1 MGHWDG
7 CWRTPSS
14 KSGKT
19 KFAVQSQPCLIGPC
33 LFRVR
38 FNPELL
44 SILTLCQAKPG
55 FGKTV
60 LCATIIEHLA
70 KRSPHGLPLA
80 QEISD
85 SVCYYFFDKRRGS
98 LNSPMDAL
106 RAVLAQLIH
115 FHRKV
120 DPLRKLATEIKS
132 NSKQSQSQATDKE
145 VVEMLVELL
154 RHLEATF
161 LVFDGVDEC
170 SDYADFLRGVTVVGS
185 SGSCALL
192 LTSRPSV
199 ELPKQLSKTCQTL
212 HLNFQENT
220 DDIRRILL
228 PEIEDLIQ
236 NDLLR
241 TDLSAECIATLISS
255 RANGMFLWAR
265 LLIEY
270 LRLPVWTLRERQD
283 AIFSLNRLEGLDA
296 LYDAILASL
305 KSQFPR
311 KSHSTIMRIFQWVM
325 RARRPLEIKELAI
338 AVSIPLDR
346 PHSSIDSIPDFGRN
360 LGRLTGSLVE
370 VTQNGLAQFIHL
382 SLLEFFT
389 AALHSSALDETP
401 NATAA
406 SYCEGADR
414 DLVVTCVSYL
424 RHTVPAEPLA
434 GSSRITPTANATEHK
449 YPFLRYSAVF
459 WSDHLADSLETIQ
472 NPQATSDRKAWKL
485 LADLILAIVNDRN
498 RVTVWIEAS
507 WLFGYPRIQTPSEN
521 AERALN
527 SLTSKI
533 PSFALLGRAT
543 ERMYRLSK
551 EIVDLNRSWRHVL
564 ASEPNEIWEPS
575 ISTFTKSQFWVDS
588 DKSRLI
594 RLAPL
599 TQDSPKCITVQ
610 SQIADSGSEL
620 GVVRLFPPR

>member
-1 MGHWDG
+1 M
-7 CWRTPSS
+7 
-14 KSGKT
+14 
-19 KFAVQSQPCLIGPC
+19 
-33 LFRVR
+33 
-38 FNPELL
+38 
-44 SILTLCQAKPG
+44 LTRCQAKPG

-80 QEISD
+80 QGMSD
-85 SVCYYFFDKRRGS
+85 SVFYYFFDKRRGS

-115 FHRKV
+115 SQRKV
-120 DPLRKLATEIKS
+120 NSIRKLATKIKS

-145 VVEMLVELL
+145 IVEMLVELVG
-154 RHLEATF
+154 HLEATF

-170 SDYADFLRGVTVVGS
+170 SDYAEFLRRVTVVGS
-185 SGSCALL
+185 SSSCALL

-199 ELPKQLSKTCQTL
+199 ELPKQLRKACQTL

-220 DDIRRILL
+220 DDIRRFLL

-236 NDLLR
+236 SDLLC
-241 TDLSAECIATLISS
+241 TELSAEYIATLISS
-255 RANGMFLWAR
+255 RANSMFLWAR
-265 LLIEY
+265 LFIEY

-283 AIFSLNRLEGLDA
+283 AIFSLSRLEGLDA

-311 KSHSTIMRIFQWVM
+311 KSHSTIARIFQWVT
-325 RARRPLEIKELAI
+325 RARRPLKIKELAI
-338 AVSIPLDR
+338 AVSIPFDR
-346 PHSSIDSIPDFGRN
+346 PHSSIDEIPDFGRN

-370 VTQNGLAQFIHL
+370 VTRNGSAQFIHL
-382 SLLEFFT
+382 SFLEFFT
-389 AALHSSALDETP
+389 EALHSSALDEMP
-401 NATAA
+401 NTTAA

-414 DLVVTCVSYL
+414 DLAATCVSYL
-424 RHTVPAEPLA
+424 RHTVPVGPLA
-434 GSSRITPTANATEHK
+434 GSSRITPTADTTEHR

-472 NPQATSDRKAWKL
+472 NPRAASDCKDWML
-485 LADLILAIVNDRN
+485 LANLILATVNDRN
-498 RVTVWIEAS
+498 RITVWIEAS
-507 WLFGYPRIQTPSEN
+507 WLFAYPRIQTPSEN
-521 AERALN
+521 ALRALN

-533 PSFALLGRAT
+533 PSFALLGRAM
-543 ERMYRLSK
+543 ERMYRLSI

-564 ASEPNEIWEPS
+564 ALEPNEIWEPS
-575 ISTFTKSQFWVDS
+575 ISTFTKSQFWADT

-599 TQDSPKCITVQ
+599 AQDSPKCITVQ